1 MSQDDE
7 PVSLPI
13 DGVLDLHTFRPQD
26 VKDVVLDFIEECS
39 ARGIVE
45 LRIIHGKG
53 IGQLRNTVHALLKKH
68 PRVQS
73 YVVAS
78 EHYGGSGATIV
89 QLTKSAA

>member
-1 MSQDDE
+1 M
-7 PVSLPI
+7 PI